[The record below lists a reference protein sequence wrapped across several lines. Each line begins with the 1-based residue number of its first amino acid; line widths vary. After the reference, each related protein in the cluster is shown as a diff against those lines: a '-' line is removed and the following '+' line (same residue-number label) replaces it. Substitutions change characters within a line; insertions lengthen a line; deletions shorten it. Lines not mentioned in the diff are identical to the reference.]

1 MGTEK
6 SEVESAESP
15 ARSTWTRRR
24 FLKASAL
31 GLIGSGATAGIYGS
45 QFEPHWI
52 DVVQRELPIENLPES
67 LSGRTLIQISDLHIG
82 PVVDD
87 DYMRDALAMV
97 SQLKPDILA
106 ITGDFMTYRSPQD
119 LDKTISHLKDL
130 EGGQLATV
138 AIPGNHDFG
147 HMFDDIALCD
157 RLTDRLEGLNIR
169 LLRNESTL
177 VDGLRI
183 LGVNDM
189 WGPFFNVE
197 AALNDYVPSEA
208 SLALCHNPDAAD
220 RGGWGEYRGWIL
232 SGHTHGGQCRVPFF
246 RPPILPV
253 VNRRYV
259 AGEVPVGDGR
269 QIYIN
274 RGLGYL
280 SQIRF
285 AVRPEITIFT
295 LRDGSQTV

>member
-1 MGTEK
+1 MSTEN
-6 SEVESAESP
+6 SGESAKSP
-15 ARSTWTRRR
+15 AKTAWTRRR
-24 FLKASAL
+24 FLKATAL
-31 GLIGSGATAGIYGS
+31 GLVGSGAAAGLYANQI
-45 QFEPHWI
+45 EPHWI
-52 DVVQRELPIENLPES
+52 DVVRRDMPIENLPDS
-67 LSGRTLIQISDLHIG
+67 LGDKTLIQISDLHIG

-87 DYMRDALAMV
+87 DYMRDALGMV

-106 ITGDFMTYRSPQD
+106 ITGDFMTYRSPD
-119 LDKTISHLKDL
+119 VLDKTISHLKDL
-130 EGGQLATV
+130 EGGRLATV

-147 HMFDDIALCD
+147 HMCVDVGLCD
-157 RLTDRLEGLNIR
+157 RLTDRLDGINIR

-177 VDGLRI
+177 VEGLRI

-197 AALNDYVPSEA
+197 EALNDYDPSEA

-220 RGGWGEYRGWIL
+220 REGWGEYRGWIL
-232 SGHTHGGQCRVPFF
+232 SGHTHGGQCRVPFL

-259 AGEVPVGDGR
+259 AGEVPLEDGR

-280 SQIRF
+280 RKIRF
-285 AVRPEITIFT
+285 AVRPEITVFT
-295 LRDGSQTV
+295 LRQNLRAI